1 MGLEKIVLAKIA
13 DVDAEIA
20 EDAAFYNGTLF
31 LYGAARLPGL
41 RLYRVI
47 NAVSSVVNCSMQLS
61 DADGTIAIDF
71 I

>member
-20 EDAAFYNGTLF
+20 EEAAFYDGTLF
-31 LYGAARLPGL
+31 LYGAAQVPGM

-47 NAVSSVVNCSMQLS
+47 NAVNSVVNCSMQLS
-61 DADGTIAIDF
+61 EADGNIAIDF
-71 I
+71 V